1 MDNFYHNCPPM
12 MSDGGR
18 QFTDYKTPTRR
29 NEYIK
34 YINGITRDDQYRLFL
49 QTNGSQIENN
59 IWDYHKTNDSCKVN
73 PCVHLYPTRN
83 IPQHFMEEREAHDQR
98 ALNNYQSD
106 KPNMGCPPYKDFRMS
121 STAKGDEIASK
132 KQCKK

>member
-12 MSDGGR
+12 MSYGGR

-49 QTNGSQIENN
+49 QNNGVQIEDN
-59 IWDYHKTNDSCKVN
+59 IWNYHKTHDLCNIN
-73 PCVHLYPTRN
+73 PCVHNYPTRN
-83 IPQHFMEEREAHDQR
+83 IPQHFVEEREAHDKR
-98 ALNNYQSD
+98 ALNNYQSSEQ
-106 KPNMGCPPYKDFRMS
+106 NMGCSKYEDFRLS
-121 STAKGDEIASK
+121 ARNTKDKNSK
-132 KQCKK
+132 K